1 MRPDFAEHLKQI
13 DLTWLLSKGIAPA
26 SIIGSPMA
34 ADELCRARVTY
45 SQCGRF
51 FDPCEAGGDTG
62 DAVTAY
68 IWVARD
74 NIGDP
79 ADAVA
84 WHPRTGRL
92 ALHGGGVPLVGAE
105 NVLCPRMDDALCVF
119 DNPVSWLADG
129 RRGALLLPGRDA
141 EAVEALRWSGSI
153 VPQTLALA
161 ERLAAAHESA
171 LQILVIELERR
182 AA

>member
-1 MRPDFAEHLKQI
+1 MRPNFAEHLKQI
-13 DLTWLLSKGIAPA
+13 DLTWILSKGIAPA
-26 SIIGSPMA
+26 AIIGSTTA
-34 ADELCRARVTY
+34 ADELCRGRVTF

-51 FDPCEAGGDTG
+51 FDPLEDGDDPGEAL
-62 DAVTAY
+62 TAY
-68 IWVARD
+68 VWTARD
-74 NIGDP
+74 SIGDP

-92 ALHGGGVPLVGAE
+92 ALHEGGVPLIGVE
-105 NVLCPRMDDALCVF
+105 NISAPRMDDALSVF
-119 DNPVSWLADG
+119 DNPLAWLADG

-141 EAVEALRWSGSI
+141 EAVEALRWSGPI

-171 LQILVIELERR
+171 LQILVPDFERR